1 MAEPTTQEISV
12 AATSEQYQLGVRL
25 ESIFMPHARKQRE
38 ALYMGHSGLK
48 PWARFVHYTSAEAA
62 LKIIESKRV
71 WMRNTT
77 CMADYSEVQHGF
89 LILQKFFADE
99 ARKRQFYDALNAV
112 SPNIAEEAF
121 GLFDQWWNNIR
132 FSTYITSISEHDDK
146 EDLHGRLSMWR
157 AFGGNTARV
166 AVVLRLPWFSA
177 GSEALNLMVS
187 PVAYLAEEEA
197 HAMLATVIDNLRSNH
212 DFLASIERSAVVASV
227 FNLLVA
233 GVTCLKHE
241 GFHEEREWRVIYGPE
256 RSPSELIE
264 WSIEVVGGVPQM
276 IYKLPLD
283 VKRSE
288 VLAELDLARIFDRL
302 IIGPSQFSWS
312 MHEAFTKALT
322 AVGVEHAETRVC
334 TSGIPIRS

>member
-1 MAEPTTQEISV
+1 MAEPTEEISI
-12 AATSEQYQLGVRL
+12 ASTSEQFQLGIRL
-25 ESIFMPHARKQRE
+25 ESIFMPHARTQRE
-38 ALYMGHSGLK
+38 AIYMGSSGLK
-48 PWARFVHYTSAEAA
+48 PSARFVHYTSAEAA

-89 LILQKFFADE
+89 QILQRFFADDT
-99 ARKRQFYDALNAV
+99 RKRKLYEAIDSV
-112 SPNIAEEAF
+112 SANIAEEAVT
-121 GLFDQWWNNIR
+121 LFNQWWNNIR
-132 FSTYITSISEHDDK
+132 FGTYITSISEHDDK

-166 AVVLRLPWFSA
+166 AIVLRLPWFSA

-187 PVAYLAEEEA
+187 PVAYLREEEA
-197 HAMLATVIDNLRSNH
+197 HAVLARVIENIRVNH
-212 DFLASIERSAVVASV
+212 EFLVSIERSAVLGAV
-227 FNLLVA
+227 FNMLVA

-256 RSPSELIE
+256 RAPSALMES
-264 WSIEVVGGVPQM
+264 SIEIVGGIPQM

-283 VKRSE
+283 VKFSD

-312 MHEAFTKALT
+312 MYEAFTKALT
-322 AVGVEHAETRVC
+322 AMGVEQAETRVF